1 MSTPI
6 TVAHLRYLV
15 PNSFT
20 ALSML
25 FGAYAIAL
33 ASDGQ
38 FQLAS
43 WLVLWGVLL
52 DKLDGT
58 AARLCHA
65 TSEFGVQYDSFADF
79 VVFGLAPAAILFFA
93 LGRTSSGELN
103 LLPTIVAALLI
114 VANSARLARFNV
126 SDTDPPGVFVGIP
139 TTLIGALLA
148 SSYLVSQKFGTLE
161 LWNQWAPFLWM
172 FGAAAM
178 VSNIRLPKLA
188 VRKNRFVNVFQF
200 ANVAAIYVITPFMI
214 YPEYHFA
221 LCLLYL
227 VCGIGSQYLKAPST
241 KEFQHE
247 K

>member
-93 LGRTSSGELN
+93 LGERLVVN
-103 LLPTIVAALLI
+103 LTCY
-114 VANSARLARFNV
+114 R
-126 SDTDPPGVFVGIP
+126 
-139 TTLIGALLA
+139 
-148 SSYLVSQKFGTLE
+148 
-161 LWNQWAPFLWM
+161 
-172 FGAAAM
+172 
-178 VSNIRLPKLA
+178 
-188 VRKNRFVNVFQF
+188 
-200 ANVAAIYVITPFMI
+200 
-214 YPEYHFA
+214 
-221 LCLLYL
+221 
-227 VCGIGSQYLKAPST
+227 PS
-241 KEFQHE
+241 
-247 K
+247 